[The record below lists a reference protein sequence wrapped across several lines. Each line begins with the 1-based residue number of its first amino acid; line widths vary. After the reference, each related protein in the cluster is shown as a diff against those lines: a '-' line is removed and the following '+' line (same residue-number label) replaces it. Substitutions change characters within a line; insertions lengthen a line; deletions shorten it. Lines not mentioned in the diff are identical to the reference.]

1 MEVIEYFFWVLPF
14 GHIGKWI
21 KTSCARM
28 GERLIYRDYP
38 SKFTTMELN
47 SCLCLAHAEFTHK
60 GILQDVR
67 EVDIVLHGER
77 IEPAWNGQVLSHCLC
92 IVQLAIG

>member
-1 MEVIEYFFWVLPF
+1 MDKDFL
-14 GHIGKWI
+14 
-21 KTSCARM
+21 ARM
-28 GERLIYRDYP
+28 DERLIYRDYP
-38 SKFTTMELN
+38 SKFTTMGLN

-60 GILQDVR
+60 GILKDVR
-67 EVDIVLHGER
+67 EVDVVLHSER